1 MLHPVAL
8 SKGPMT
14 METDD
19 RVRELTAAFLDAQR
33 ERIVEELSQSPERP
47 EAACLLPIHRTLFEL
62 AIGHIRAPFP
72 HRTVDGIR
80 AALKGAAVGQVLS
93 GQMAL
98 WAACHKMLRDV
109 PGSHRDPRIIHVALA
124 LAGDALDGILG
135 ALIDLD
141 RSKDISPEASPGW
154 GTLVELGRSH
164 REFRTL
170 SRITRDML
178 GVRDPEQMFP
188 IFEEG
193 VLNAFHIRSMNVA
206 LVNHEE
212 GFVEVIYAHNP
223 NPVTRAPLGW
233 RYDLSHPDLLSDV
246 ARTGRMEVIDGWD
259 PRFYERVTQ
268 PDGSILYRQCPE
280 GFNAGQ
286 TAFFIPILA
295 GGRAIGVVCT
305 GSNQESKEIVLREID
320 RMRPFL
326 DQVGATLSNAFEIIQ
341 RRRAE
346 QELGEKNRLLTALS
360 QLSQMVL
367 SPLDLEQILDNLAE
381 QIVEAGI
388 FRSLMVALVD
398 EEERAVKIARSMGRR
413 PDGTI
418 RKGSGGV
425 GIRYTLDDDNVTA
438 EVARTGAMQVI
449 EGWDERFGRNVERP
463 ENYQDR
469 VSYFIPV
476 KQGDRVLAVLATGS
490 RAAEKEEVLRR
501 IEAMRP
507 LLDQVAI
514 ALEHARLYAELQKAK
529 QAAEAASRAKS
540 EFLANMSHE
549 IRTPMNGILGMTEL
563 TLDTELSPEQRE
575 YLETVKT
582 SADSMMRLLNDLLDF
597 SRMEARKLNLEAID
611 FSLRDLLNDTIKG
624 FAFQAREKGLSLTCC
639 ISPNAPDALI
649 GDPGRLRQVLV
660 NLVGNAVKFTE
671 QGEVVVEIK
680 SHESRVQGPGSKP
693 ATQDS
698 GLRTQDSCLLHF
710 SVRDTGIGISPDKQQ
725 VIFHAF
731 EQADGS
737 TTRRYGGTG
746 LGLAISSQ
754 LVEMMGGRVWVES
767 EVGRGSA
774 FHFTAQFGIR
784 KDPAERPAEVSAPEG
799 QRLDEVFDRAEALT
813 RLDGDEDLL
822 REIAGLFLDNCPRML
837 SDIRQAVADRDSRAL
852 ERAAHALK
860 GSVSNLSA
868 RAAFEAVL
876 RLEEMSRKG
885 DLTRAEDACAALEQ
899 EIERLKSALLVS

>member
-1 MLHPVAL
+1 
-8 SKGPMT
+8 
-14 METDD
+14 METDG

-33 ERIVEELSQSPERP
+33 ERIVEELSQNPERP
-47 EAACLLPIHRTLFEL
+47 ETARPLPVHWTLFEL
-62 AIGHIRAPFP
+62 AIGHIRTPSP
-72 HRTVDGIR
+72 HRTVDGVR
-80 AALKGAAVGQVLS
+80 AALKGAAIGQALS
-93 GQMAL
+93 GQMVL
-98 WAACHKMLRDV
+98 WAACHRILRDV
-109 PGSHRDPRIIHVALA
+109 PGLHRDPRIIHVALA

-141 RSKDISPEASPGW
+141 RSKDAPLDAAPGW

-178 GVRDPEQMFP
+178 SVRDPTQMFP

-193 VLNAFHIRSMNVA
+193 VLNAFHIRSMVVA

-212 GFVEVIYAHNP
+212 GFVEVIYAHSP

-233 RYDLSHPDLLSDV
+233 RNDLSHPDILSDV
-246 ARTGRMEVIDGWD
+246 ARTGRLEVIDGWD
-259 PRFYERVTQ
+259 PRFYERVVQ
-268 PDGSILYRQCPE
+268 PDDSVTYRQRP
-280 GFNAGQ
+280 GDFNAGQ
-286 TAFFIPILA
+286 TAFFIPILV
-295 GGRAIGVVCT
+295 GDRAIGVVCT
-305 GSNQESKEIVLREID
+305 GSNQESKGIVLREID

-360 QLSQMVL
+360 QLSQMVF

-381 QIVEAGI
+381 QIVGAGI

-398 EEERAVKIARSMGRR
+398 EEERAVKVARSMGRL
-413 PDGTI
+413 PDGAI

-425 GIRYTLDDDNVTA
+425 GTRYALGDDNVTA
-438 EVARTGAMQVI
+438 EVARTGEIQVI
-449 EGWDERFGRNVERP
+449 EGWDERFGRGVDRP
-463 ENYQDR
+463 ENYQNR

-490 RAAEKEEVLRR
+490 RAAEKEEVLHR
-501 IEAMRP
+501 IEMMRP

-563 TLDTELSPEQRE
+563 ALDTDLNSEQRE
-575 YLETVKT
+575 YLETVKA

-597 SRMEARKLNLEAID
+597 SRMEAGKLDLKATD
-611 FSLRDLLNDTIKG
+611 FSPRDLLNDTLKR
-624 FAFQAREKGLSLTCC
+624 FAFQAREKGISLTCC
-639 ISPNAPDALI
+639 VSPDVPDALV
-649 GDPGRLRQVLV
+649 GDPDRLCQVLV

-671 QGEVVVEIK
+671 QGEVVVEVENQT
-680 SHESRVQGPGSKP
+680 SPPGPLSQRERGRDKP
-693 ATQDS
+693 APPS
-698 GLRTQDSCLLHF
+698 PLGKGVGGLGLFLHF
-710 SVRDTGIGISPDKQQ
+710 SVRDTGIGIPPDKQQ
-725 VIFHAF
+725 VIFNAF

-754 LVEMMGGRVWVES
+754 LVEMMAGRIWVES

-774 FHFTAQFGIR
+774 FHFTARFWIR

-799 QRLDEVFDRAEALT
+799 QRLDGVFDRAEALT
-813 RLDGDEDLL
+813 RLGGDEDLL
-822 REIAGLFLDNCPRML
+822 REIAGLFLDGCPRML
-837 SDIRQAVADRDSRAL
+837 SDIRQAIADRDSRAL
-852 ERAAHALK
+852 EHAAHALK

-868 RAAFEAVL
+868 RAVFEAAL
-876 RLEEMSRKG
+876 KLEGMSRKG
-885 DLTRAEDACAALEQ
+885 DLTRAEEACAALEQ
-899 EIERLKSALLVS
+899 EIECLKSALLVS